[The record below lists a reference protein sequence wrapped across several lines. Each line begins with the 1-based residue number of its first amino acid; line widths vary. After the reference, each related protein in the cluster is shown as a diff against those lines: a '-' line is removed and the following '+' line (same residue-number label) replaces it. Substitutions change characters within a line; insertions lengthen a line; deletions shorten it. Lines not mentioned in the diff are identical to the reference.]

1 MLKLLGKLLGRD
13 LTAPAEPPVRED
25 VSDREIL
32 RELNADTGKAR
43 ELAAFVRLAVAHLK
57 EPEAR
62 RLTRQVCDCLAD
74 CGSSIDA
81 LLSALVI
88 EDGQQRGQW
97 TLIAVDWKAEDE
109 IAWQA
114 NELMSTR
121 GVAERWHHDSEAN
134 PIGVP
139 AAFERLSDWLGDRA
153 MALLHLDT
161 EGDSYC
167 ALILRREELG
177 QAKALAK
184 SAGLTAWDSDEFAQT
199 NNSNHQ

>member
-13 LTAPAEPPVRED
+13 LSAPAEPAIRED

-32 RELNADTGKAR
+32 RELNADTGKTK
-43 ELAAFVRLAVAHLK
+43 ELAAFVRLATVHLK
-57 EPEAR
+57 KPEAR

-81 LLSALVI
+81 LLDALL
-88 EDGQQRGQW
+88 EEGGQQRGQW
-97 TLIAVDWKAEDE
+97 ILIAVDWKSEDE

-114 NELMSTR
+114 NELLYAR
-121 GVAERWHHDSEAN
+121 GVVDRWHHDSEAN

-139 AAFERLSDWLGDRA
+139 ATFRGLSDWLAVSG
-153 MALLHLDT
+153 MALLHLDAD
-161 EGDSYC
+161 GDSYC

-177 QAKALAK
+177 QAKVLARG
-184 SAGLTAWDSDEFAQT
+184 AGLTVWDSDEFALA
-199 NNSNHQ
+199 ND